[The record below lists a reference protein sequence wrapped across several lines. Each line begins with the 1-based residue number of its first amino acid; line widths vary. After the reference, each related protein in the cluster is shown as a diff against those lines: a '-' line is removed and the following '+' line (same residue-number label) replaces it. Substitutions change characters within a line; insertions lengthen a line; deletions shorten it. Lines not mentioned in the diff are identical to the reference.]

1 MAAAVAAAFLLGV
14 ALYSNWATHGVEA
27 TTTAGIPAAAIMA
40 PMGDVGPITYA
51 ILEGR

>member
-14 ALYSNWATHGVEA
+14 ALYSKWAAHDTEQTMAV
-27 TTTAGIPAAAIMA
+27 GIPAAAIMA
-40 PMGDVGPITYA
+40 PIGDVGPITYA

>member
-14 ALYSNWATHGVEA
+14 ALYSNWVTHGGEP

-40 PMGDVGPITYA
+40 PPGDAGPITYA